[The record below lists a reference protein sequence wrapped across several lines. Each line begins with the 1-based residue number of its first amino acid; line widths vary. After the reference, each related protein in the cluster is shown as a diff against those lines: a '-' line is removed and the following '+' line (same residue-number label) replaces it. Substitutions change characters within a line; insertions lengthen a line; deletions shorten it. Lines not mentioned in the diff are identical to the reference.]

1 MRAGDT
7 SGFTW
12 VEVLAVL
19 GLLSILLLVAVPQ
32 LTVPGTLSASATARQ
47 IAVDLRLA
55 RQLATSNRVCA
66 GAVNCPGANY
76 SLEFLPAAGPYTSY
90 TVRNESTLVE
100 DPDFP
105 KAIPSGLTVSGRQ
118 KFIFVPGGCVD
129 DDGVGSC
136 LSTNGSVTVAAGADT
151 ATVQV
156 FWYTGRV
163 KVVQP

>member
-1 MRAGDT
+1 MRVREP
-7 SGFTW
+7 SGFTI

-19 GLLSILLLVAVPQ
+19 GLLGLLMLAALPN

-47 IAVDLRLA
+47 IAVDARLA
-55 RQLATSNRVCA
+55 RQLSIARRV
-66 GAVNCPGANY
+66 Y
-76 SLEFLPAAGPYTSY
+76 YTLEFNPATAPYTSY
-90 TVRNESTLVE
+90 TVRNESTLAV

-105 KAIPSGLTVSGRQ
+105 KDIPAGITVTGRRT
-118 KFIFVPGGCVD
+118 FSFAAGGCVD
-129 DDGVGSC
+129 GDLVSPC
-136 LSTNGSVTVAAGADT
+136 LGADGSVTVAAGADT